1 MRLPCEDI
9 VNEVLPAVR
18 SLVAKRLHE
27 HGYSQTEIAE
37 LLDLTQPAVSQYLD
51 ASRGK
56 NVRRIEQDPSAAQKL
71 DRLVTSLMMEADDE
85 TVSRQLHD
93 VCVAAIDDD
102 HGCPYC
108 ADQ

>member
-9 VNEVLPAVR
+9 VNDVLPAVR
-18 SLVAKRLHE
+18 SLVAKRLHSN
-27 HGYSQTEIAE
+27 GYSQTEIAE
-37 LLDLTQPAVSQYLD
+37 MLDLTQPAVSQYLD

-56 NVRRIEQDPSAAQKL
+56 NIRRIEQHPEASKKL
-71 DRLVTSLMMEADDE
+71 DRLITSLMMEADDD

-102 HGCPYC
+102 NGCPYC